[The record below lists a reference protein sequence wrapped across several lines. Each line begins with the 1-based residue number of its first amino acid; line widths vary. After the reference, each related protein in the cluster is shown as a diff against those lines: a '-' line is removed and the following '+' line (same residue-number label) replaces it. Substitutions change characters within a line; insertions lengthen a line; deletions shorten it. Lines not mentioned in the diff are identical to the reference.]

1 MSETLVSDQ
10 YHNAEIGRLNRESAA
25 RRVKL
30 RELKQSNEKFQRR
43 IAELEAELEIAID
56 ERDTIAQGYE
66 ELEQQFNAAP
76 DELRSEVERL
86 QNEIRTRDHR
96 AAFDRIAAESHVR
109 PDAIEDIYR
118 LSGYTPD
125 SDVPDPEAIKSLIDD
140 QVSRKP
146 YLLQQEQT
154 PVDPAQLGRR
164 PSTARVEPPSLG
176 RGVPADRM
184 SAGLGFTKAQ
194 LKDVEF
200 MRLNQGRIA
209 EMSKNGSFVIED

>member
-30 RELKQSNEKFQRR
+30 RELKQANEAYQRR
-43 IAELEAELEIAID
+43 IAELEAELELAID
-56 ERDTIAQGYE
+56 ERDTLAQGYE
-66 ELEQQFNAAP
+66 ELEQQFNAEP
-76 DELRSEVERL
+76 DELRAELERL

-96 AAFDRIAAESHVR
+96 AAFDRIAAESRVR

-125 SDVPDPEAIKSLIDD
+125 TDVPDPEAIKSLIQD
-140 QVSRKP
+140 QVARKP

-154 PVDPAQLGRR
+154 PVDPALLGRR
-164 PSTARVEPPSLG
+164 PTTARVEPPSLG

-184 SAGLGFTKAQ
+184 SAGTGFTKAQ
-194 LKDVEF
+194 LKDAEF

-209 EMSKNGSFVIED
+209 ELSKNGAFMIED